1 MWNRS
6 DGMTAEEIRL
16 RRLAAQNLLFP
27 DKKDGVTRN
36 VCGFQAQFF
45 PNVRQALGL
54 RTGVLPNGD
63 LGDGF
68 AKSWTLRGTI
78 HVFSRQD
85 LPLFL
90 GLEEHYRENR
100 WDTPTWWNQRPDWT
114 LTPARQQY
122 FSSVILEALEEGPKN
137 REELKALCRTAGM
150 TEAEEGS
157 LFHPWGGGLRELC
170 QRGFLHYLPREE
182 KVFALT
188 PEISPMERDA
198 AWLELARR
206 YFTYYGP
213 ATIHDAQYFFRVT
226 ATQVKG
232 WLSKLP
238 VQHCQLEGRTYYFI
252 ESAAWEHASMP
263 ECLLLA
269 GFDPLMLGYEK
280 KESLFLAP
288 EHMRKVFNLGGIVF
302 PTILLRGMV
311 VGKWNRRGEAELFED
326 LPARDRTR
334 IAEAV
339 QKNTEEAF
347 APSAR

>member
-1 MWNRS
+1 
-6 DGMTAEEIRL
+6 MTAEEIRL
-16 RRLAAQNLLFP
+16 RRLAGQNLLFP
-27 DKKDGVTRN
+27 AEKDTVIRN

-54 RTGVLPNGD
+54 RTGEVSNGD
-63 LGDGF
+63 LGEGF
-68 AKSWTLRGTI
+68 VKSWTLRGTI

-90 GLEEHYRENR
+90 GLEDHYRDNTWES
-100 WDTPTWWNQRPDWT
+100 PTWWNQRPDWT

-122 FSSVILEALEEGPKN
+122 FSSVILDALEEEPKN
-137 REELKALCRTAGM
+137 REELKTLCRTAGM

-170 QRGFLHYLPREE
+170 QRGFLHYLAREE

-188 PEISPMERDA
+188 PVISPMEREA

-226 ATQVKG
+226 AAQVKD
-232 WLSKLP
+232 WLAKLP
-238 VQHCQLEGRTYYFI
+238 VQQCQLEGRTYYFI
-252 ESAAWEHASMP
+252 ESAAWEHTSMP

-280 KESLFLAP
+280 KESLFLKP
-288 EHMRKVFNLGGIVF
+288 EHMRRVFNMGGIVF

-311 VGKWNRRGEAELFED
+311 VGKWNRRGETERFLD
-326 LPARDRTR
+326 LSARDRTR
-334 IAEAV
+334 IAEAI
-339 QKNTEEAF
+339 QKNTEEAP
-347 APSAR
+347 ASSAT